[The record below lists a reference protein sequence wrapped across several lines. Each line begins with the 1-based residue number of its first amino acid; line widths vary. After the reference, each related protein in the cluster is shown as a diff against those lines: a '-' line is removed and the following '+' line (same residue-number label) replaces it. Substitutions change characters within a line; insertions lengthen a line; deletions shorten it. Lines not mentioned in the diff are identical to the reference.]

1 MAAREI
7 PRTVSRFGLAA
18 LIGLAGLCAIP
29 ALAQAQD
36 AQQKAAVCVACH
48 VTGTVQS
55 NSPIP
60 IVWGQNEGYIY
71 LQLRDFKNRVR
82 ATPED
87 ATMNALASAM
97 SDADMRAMAKY
108 AAAQPWPQ
116 IAPVPTDA
124 APLKQGALA
133 AAMGDCGG
141 CHFNGW
147 RGYSANPRL
156 RGQSPAYLAAT
167 IRQFRSGARANSP
180 GMADMLRALD
190 DTDIEAVAAYLSAV
204 K

>member
-1 MAAREI
+1 MVAREI
-7 PRTVSRFGLAA
+7 LKIVPRLGHAA
-18 LIGLAGLCAIP
+18 LIGLAGLCATP
-29 ALAQAQD
+29 ALAQTQD
-36 AQQKAAVCVACH
+36 AQQKATVCVACH

-55 NSPIP
+55 SSPIP

-71 LQLRDFKNRVR
+71 LQLRDFKNGVR
-82 ATPED
+82 ATPQD
-87 ATMNALASAM
+87 ATMNALAAAM
-97 SDADMRAMAKY
+97 SDADMHAMAKY
-108 AAAQPWPQ
+108 ASAQPWPQ
-116 IAPVPTDA
+116 IEPIPTDA
-124 APLKQGALA
+124 APLKQGATA
-133 AAMGDCGG
+133 TAEGDCGG

-147 RGYSANPRL
+147 RGFSANPRL

-190 DTDIEAVAAYLSAV
+190 ESDIEAVAAYLSAA

>member
-1 MAAREI
+1 MAAQDI
-7 PRTVSRFGLAA
+7 LKIVPRLGLAA
-18 LIGLAGLCAIP
+18 LIGLTGLCATP
-29 ALAQAQD
+29 VLAQAQD
-36 AQQKAAVCVACH
+36 AQQRAAVCVACH

-55 NSPIP
+55 SSPIP
-60 IVWGQNEGYIY
+60 ILWGQNEGYIY
-71 LQLRDFKNRVR
+71 LQLRDFKSGVR
-82 ATPED
+82 ATPQD

-97 SDADMRAMAKY
+97 SDDDMRAMARY
-108 AAAQPWPQ
+108 AAAQPWPK
-116 IAPVPTDA
+116 IEPVPTDA
-124 APLKQGALA
+124 ALLKRGETA

-190 DTDIEAVAAYLSAV
+190 ETDIEAVAAYLSAE

>member
-7 PRTVSRFGLAA
+7 LKTLPRFGLTT
-18 LIGLAGLCAIP
+18 LMGLAGLYAAP
-29 ALAQAQD
+29 VLAQTQD
-36 AQQKAAVCVACH
+36 AQQKSAVCVACH
-48 VTGTVQS
+48 VTGTVKS
-55 NSPIP
+55 SSPIP
-60 IVWGQNEGYIY
+60 ILWGQNEGYIY
-71 LQLRDFKNRVR
+71 LQLRDFKNGVR
-82 ATPED
+82 ATPQD

-97 SDADMRAMAKY
+97 SDDDMHAMAKY
-108 AAAQPWPQ
+108 ASAQPWPQ
-116 IAPVPTDA
+116 IDPVPTDA
-124 APLKQGALA
+124 APLKQGAIA

-190 DTDIEAVAAYLSAV
+190 ESDIEAVAAYLSAV